1 MRLPAAVILS
11 AVLFVGCAA
20 RRPAYVV
27 VPRATSRSEEP
38 VTLPLS
44 AEGRQRLAD
53 FLGKGGHPRAADPVP
68 DPNATEHARVLD
80 ALAKTDALMVDTT
93 NPAAR
98 KFCDAAAALCGQ
110 TGLFQGKP
118 LVRQV
123 VDARETRRPVSAP
136 LAVAD
141 GGYWWIFKARDG
153 RLIEVLLVCAV
164 EREVER

>member
-1 MRLPAAVILS
+1 M
-11 AVLFVGCAA
+11 VLLAGCAA

-38 VTLPLS
+38 VTLPLTP
-44 AEGRQRLAD
+44 EGRGRLAE
-53 FLGKGGHPRAADPVP
+53 FLNKGGHPRAADPVP
-68 DPNATEHARVLD
+68 DPQAAEHARILD
-80 ALAKTDALMVDTT
+80 ALAKAEALAVDTT
-93 NPAAR
+93 NSAAR
-98 KFCDAAAALCGQ
+98 NFCDAAAALCGS
-110 TGLFQGKP
+110 TILFRGKP

-153 RLIEVLLVCAV
+153 KLSEVMLVCAV